1 MEEKEKDHLQD
12 ASTKHI
18 DGLKIEEYPSSPR
31 LPGKAP
37 LSALNPVSEL
47 PAVETSSSESEPSSE
62 SSSESGEDNGGN
74 NKAFKVRKWPTP
86 WYWQFLVLLVRTFR
100 QSRHIILS
108 KLNLLQTVIL
118 TIVASVIWFQL
129 PNHEDSIADRY
140 GYVSDKLQ
148 NINNP
153 SNIMMN
159 HHWNYCLSEYP
170 VSLQLFFT
178 IVYWGAQPLF
188 MSTISCKSTLHPQLL
203 VMDKPWVVVVYL
215 K

>member
-1 MEEKEKDHLQD
+1 MKEEVEEREEDSLQD
-12 ASTKHI
+12 ASTKHT

-62 SSSESGEDNGGN
+62 SSSESGGDDGGN
-74 NKAFKVRKWPTP
+74 NKAFKVRKWPTR

-140 GYVSDKLQ
+140 GYVSGK
-148 NINNP
+148 ISSFIYNP
-153 SNIMMN
+153 S
-159 HHWNYCLSEYP
+159 CSEP
-170 VSLQLFFT
+170 S
-178 IVYWGAQPLF
+178 
-188 MSTISCKSTLHPQLL
+188 
-203 VMDKPWVVVVYL
+203 
-215 K
+215 